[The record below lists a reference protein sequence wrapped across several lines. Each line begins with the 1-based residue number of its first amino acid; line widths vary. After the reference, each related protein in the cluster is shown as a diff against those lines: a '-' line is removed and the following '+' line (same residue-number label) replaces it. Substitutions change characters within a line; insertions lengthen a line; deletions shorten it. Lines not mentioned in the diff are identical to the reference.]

1 VTIRLLVIGIGTG
14 DLDHLTRQAMAALN
28 EVDLFLVAD
37 KGAAKRDLAALRVAI
52 CEAVIAHDHYRIV
65 EVADPLRDRDS
76 TDYAAAVMDW
86 HAARAATY
94 ARVIRDHL
102 GDSGT
107 VGFLVWGD
115 PAFYDSTIK
124 IAQALGDHG
133 LVSELQV
140 IPGISSLQLLAAAH
154 KITLNRIGGSIH
166 VTTGRRLAE
175 EYDPGLGDVVV
186 MLDGDLACTGLV
198 ERWPD
203 VEIYWGAQLGLPS
216 ETLVAGQLAE
226 VLPAISAAR
235 DRLRA
240 QHGWVMDTY
249 LLRAPVRT

>member
-1 VTIRLLVIGIGTG
+1 MTIRLMVIGIGTG
-14 DLDHLTRQAMAALN
+14 NLDHLTRQAIAALN

-37 KGAAKRDLAALRVAI
+37 KGSAKRDLAALRIAI
-52 CEAVIAHDHYRIV
+52 CRTFIAHDHYRIV
-65 EVADPLRDRDS
+65 EVADPERDRS
-76 TDYAAAVMDW
+76 ASDYAVSVTDW

-94 ARVIRDHL
+94 ERVIRDQL

-133 LVSELQV
+133 LASELQV

-154 KITLNRIGGSIH
+154 KITLNRIGSSIH
-166 VTTGRRLAE
+166 VTTGRRLVE

-186 MLDGDLACTGLV
+186 MLDGNLACAGLV

-203 VEIYWGAQLGLPS
+203 VEIYWGAQLGLAS
-216 ETLVAGQLAE
+216 ETLIAGQLAD
-226 VLPAISAAR
+226 VLPAIRDAR
-235 DRLRA
+235 DGLRA

-249 LLRAPVRT
+249 LLRTPVRT